1 MIRRPPRS
9 TRTDTLFPY
18 TTLFRSRWNSGHLQ
32 RISPTPVT
40 RIRRITRQSRK
51 RRWRYWGSRSIF
63 NGSDRHGLHLSQL
76 SSARLATFL
85 HGRRGRGSRPDAL
98 HLARQGFSRNHLVT
112 TYLRPDSTGLASC
125 KVSGLG
131 EPSGRILFHIRRS
144 PARGD
149 TPKPNAG
156 KEVSPPS
163 SNVFR

>member
-76 SSARLATFL
+76 SSARLAPFL
-85 HGRRGRGSRPDAL
+85 QGRRGRGSRPDAL
-98 HLARQGFSRNHLVT
+98 HLTLPGFSRNHLFN
-112 TYLRPDSTGLASC
+112 TYLIPATKGTGSYTQ
-125 KVSGLG
+125 SGLG
-131 EPSGRILFHIRRS
+131 GE
-144 PARGD
+144 
-149 TPKPNAG
+149 
-156 KEVSPPS
+156 
-163 SNVFR
+163 